1 MADIAGNL
9 EARGRY
15 PWRIIGWGGAV
26 ALLLLPFVVM
36 QFSQQMNWGAED
48 FIFVGVVIGTVG
60 LLFELAVRVS
70 SNWSYRA
77 AFGLALLGIV
87 LVVWANVAVGI
98 VGSDDNP
105 NNALFFW
112 ALLLGVAG
120 AAVAR
125 LRAHG
130 MAWAMAATALALW
143 IAFAVAVAGPT
154 DEPHVPHSLEFIG
167 ISTFALII
175 LASAALFRRVAQSSS
190 SS

>member
-1 MADIAGNL
+1 MADIADNQG
-9 EARGRY
+9 ARGRY
-15 PWRIIGWGGAV
+15 PWRVIGWGGAV
-26 ALLLLPFVVM
+26 SLLLLPFVVM
-36 QFSQQMNWGAED
+36 QFSREMNWGAED

-70 SNWSYRA
+70 SSWSYRA
-77 AFGLALLGIV
+77 AFGLALLGMV

-98 VGSDDNP
+98 VGSDNRP
-105 NNALFFW
+105 ENFWFFA
-112 ALLLGVAG
+112 ALLVAIVG

-125 LRAHG
+125 LRAKG
-130 MAWAMAATALALW
+130 MAWAMAATAAALW
-143 IAFAVAVAGPT
+143 IAFAVAVSGPT

-167 ISTFALII
+167 ISVFALMF